1 MYKYKQINLNK
12 EDVKKDL
19 EKAIKETEEDL
30 NGTFGDVE
38 PMYWINDIPVIN
50 SSAITEEFDTQF
62 ASLISFADGTSI
74 IITHILFNKYLTED
88 EQNVILAHEIG
99 HYEYRKK
106 GVDKKSMSRLEWEM
120 LADDYAVNMYG
131 YERVL
136 DTLFKTAKIAQ
147 LVYDDIDTD
156 EIRDR
161 MVEIQIRQI
170 RNR

>member
-1 MYKYKQINLNK
+1 MYEYKQIKLNK

-19 EKAIKETEEDL
+19 EKAIKETEGDL

-38 PMYWINDIPVIN
+38 PMYYINDIPVIN

-74 IITHILFNKYLTED
+74 IITDILFNKYLSED

-99 HYEYRKK
+99 HFEYRKK
-106 GVDKKSMSRLEWEM
+106 GVDKKSMSKLEWEI
-120 LADDYAVNMYG
+120 LADMYAVNMYG
-131 YERVL
+131 HEKVL

-147 LVYDDIDTD
+147 LIYDDIDTD
-156 EIRDR
+156 EIKYR
-161 MVEIQIRQI
+161 MVEIQMDQLK
-170 RNR
+170 NR

>member
-74 IITHILFNKYLTED
+74 IITDILFNKYLTED
-88 EQNVILAHEIG
+88 EQNVILAHELG

-106 GVDKKSMSRLEWEM
+106 GVDKKSMSRLEWEI
-120 LADDYAVNMYG
+120 LADEYAVNMYG